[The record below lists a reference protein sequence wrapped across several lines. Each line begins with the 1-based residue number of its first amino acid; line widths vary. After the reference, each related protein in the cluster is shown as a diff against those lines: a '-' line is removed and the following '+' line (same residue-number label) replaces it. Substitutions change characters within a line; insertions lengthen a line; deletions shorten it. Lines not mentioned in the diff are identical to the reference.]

1 MARSPV
7 WSSIHAALKAEIAA
21 GSYGPGTKLPT
32 EAQLAQRFGVNRHT
46 VRHALA
52 ALAEEG
58 LVQSRRGAGV
68 FVTSTPTDY
77 PLGRRVRFH
86 QNVLASGRTPS
97 RRFLRMETRPASP
110 PEAEALALSPGQSVH
125 LVEGISLADGLPMGL
140 FRSVFPAERFPG
152 FLTAMAET
160 GSITASLAQG
170 GLSDYTRALT
180 RLTARQADAVQA
192 LHLQV
197 AQGAPLLRSI
207 TVNVDAAGQPV
218 EFGTTWFVGDR
229 VTLTVIPE

>member
-7 WSSIHAALKAEIAA
+7 WSSILAALKAEIAG
-21 GSYGPGTKLPT
+21 GSYGPGAKLPT

-68 FVTSTPTDY
+68 FVTATPTDY

-110 PEAEALALSPGQSVH
+110 PEAEALALAPGQSVH
-125 LVEGISLADGLPMGL
+125 LIEGISLADGLPMAL
-140 FRSVFPAERFPG
+140 FRSVLPAENFPD
-152 FLTAMAET
+152 FLAAMAET
-160 GSITASLAQG
+160 GSITASLARAG
-170 GLSDYTRALT
+170 VVDYTRALT

-197 AQGAPLLRSI
+197 AQGAPLMRSI
-207 TVNVDAAGQPV
+207 TVNVDAAGQPL